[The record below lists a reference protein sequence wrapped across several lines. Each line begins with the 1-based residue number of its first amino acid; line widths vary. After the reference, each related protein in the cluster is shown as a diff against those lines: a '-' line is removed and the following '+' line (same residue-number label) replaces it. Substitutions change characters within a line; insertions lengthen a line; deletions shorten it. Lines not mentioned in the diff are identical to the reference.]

1 MLGIMPV
8 WNSLLMSANESEFC
22 HNIQKG
28 KLV

>member
-8 WNSLLMSANESEFC
+8 WNSLLMSGNECGLC